1 MNRWTFYDQYPLFLN
16 SRLEWLH
23 HSQAIEW
30 HQTDITRRH
39 HFSCKS
45 RFSPSYRVTTG
56 NVTKH
61 LCHAFPNAKI
71 TGVDSSP
78 HMIEAAQNE
87 FKNYSSDPKFAN
99 RVDFKLDTIENYV
112 FANQSQKYD
121 LVYSNATLHWIPTS
135 YHAVLFPQIIKNVL
149 KKNNSILAVQMP
161 DTKNQQSHLLM
172 ETGELLFQSIIS
184 HAFCSL
190 SAFIVKCR
198 SVTFST
204 FMLHST
210 CIVNTPLN
218 CAFLLADS
226 ILSFF

>member
-1 MNRWTFYDQYPLFLN
+1 MWTRYTRVFINDRCPSLLN
-16 SRLEWLH
+16 TYLTWWHPSQTTEW
-23 HSQAIEW
+23 QNTAIA
-30 HQTDITRRH
+30 RSH
-39 HFSCKS
+39 HFSYNIT
-45 RFSPSYRVTTG
+45 FSPSNLVITG

-87 FKNYSSDPKFAN
+87 FKHYSNDPTFAN

-112 FANQSQKYD
+112 FTNQSQKYD

-149 KKNNSILAVQMP
+149 KKNNSILAIQMP

-172 ETGELLFQSIIS
+172 ETGLLLCLSVISCTSRPIPACIIDCCNTTFLEHHPLYWMHHYHHQS
-184 HAFCSL
+184 
-190 SAFIVKCR
+190 
-198 SVTFST
+198 
-204 FMLHST
+204 
-210 CIVNTPLN
+210 
-218 CAFLLADS
+218 
-226 ILSFF
+226 